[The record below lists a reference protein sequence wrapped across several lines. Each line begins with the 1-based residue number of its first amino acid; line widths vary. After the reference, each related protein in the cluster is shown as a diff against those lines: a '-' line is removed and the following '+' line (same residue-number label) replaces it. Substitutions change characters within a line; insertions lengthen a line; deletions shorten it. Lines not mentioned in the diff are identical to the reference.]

1 MRLQIS
7 QFCFLFAKKVMFEGL
22 SCPGKMP
29 GNEQRRCGLM
39 RCLFTFVQMRRYCIL
54 VAFISAVCAK
64 AQVGGSGV
72 YNVLKQPLTA
82 RMAAWGGYCNA
93 WRDKDVNLFMVNPAL
108 LNGQMHNRLSMN
120 FNSQLKGVWAGNAA
134 YARKWKRDVHA
145 GLGIAFLN
153 FGMMDAYDAG
163 GNPEGQVQANET
175 AITGGLSKQINSRWS
190 LGANLK
196 FVYSILGQY
205 ISTGAAVDVGS
216 NWTSEDSLVS
226 ASLVLRNMGFQLLT
240 YVKGMREPL
249 PFTAEAGIN
258 FKPRHMPFRFN
269 IVAHQLQRFDLTYN
283 QFLKSNSI
291 DLSGEQTFSPEATF
305 GEKVFRHLTFGTE
318 LVLGKN
324 FGIMGGYSHQRRR
337 EMAPD
342 IRPGVAG
349 FSWGIHFKVSKIQI
363 AYSSMAYFPGFNA
376 NLFTFTSQISD
387 FRRKTPI
394 SRS

>member
-1 MRLQIS
+1 MR
-7 QFCFLFAKKVMFEGL
+7 K
-22 SCPGKMP
+22 
-29 GNEQRRCGLM
+29 
-39 RCLFTFVQMRRYCIL
+39 IL
-54 VAFISAVCAK
+54 TIVALIGILDVRG
-64 AQVGGSGV
+64 QVGGTGV
-72 YNVLKQPLTA
+72 YSVLKQPLTA

-108 LNGQMHNRLSMN
+108 LNGDMHNRFSMN
-120 FNSQLKGVWAGNAA
+120 FNTQLKGVWTGNAA
-134 YARKWKRDVHA
+134 YSRKWKNNVYA

-163 GNPEGQVQANET
+163 GNPEGKVQANET
-175 AITGGLSKQINSRWS
+175 AITGGLSKQLNSNWTV
-190 LGANLK
+190 GGNLK

-205 ISTGAAVDVGS
+205 ISTGAAVDAGAV
-216 NWTSEDSLVS
+216 WTSDDSLLT
-226 ASLVLRNMGFQLLT
+226 ASVVLRNMGFQLIT

-269 IVAHQLQRFDLTYN
+269 IVAHQLQRFDITYN
-283 QFLKSNSI
+283 QFLKSTSI
-291 DLSGEQTFSPEATF
+291 DLSGDQTYAPEATF
-305 GEKVFRHLTFGTE
+305 GEKIFRHFTVGSE

-324 FGIMGGYSHQRRR
+324 FGIMAGYSHQRRR

-349 FSWGIHFKVSKIQI
+349 FSWGIHFKVSKVQI

-387 FRRKTPI
+387 FKRKTPI
-394 SRS
+394 SRL

>member
-1 MRLQIS
+1 MGGQS
-7 QFCFLFAKKVMFEGL
+7 
-22 SCPGKMP
+22 SS
-29 GNEQRRCGLM
+29 
-39 RCLFTFVQMRRYCIL
+39 LFTFVRMRLGIALLALSCFFK
-54 VAFISAVCAK
+54 VSG
-64 AQVGGSGV
+64 QVGGTGV

-108 LNGQMHNRLSMN
+108 LNGDMHNRFSMN
-120 FNSQLKGVWAGNAA
+120 FNTQLKGVWAGNAA
-134 YARKWKRDVHA
+134 YSRKWKNNIHA

-163 GNPEGQVQANET
+163 GNPEGKVQANET
-175 AITGGLSKQINSRWS
+175 AITGGLAKQVNNNLS
-190 LGANLK
+190 LGGNLK

-205 ISTGAAVDVGS
+205 ISTGAAVDAGAT
-216 NWTSEDSLVS
+216 WTSDDSLFT
-226 ASLVLRNMGFQLLT
+226 ASVVLRNLGFQLLT
-240 YVKGMREPL
+240 YVEGMREPL
-249 PFTAEAGIN
+249 PFTAEAGVN

-305 GEKVFRHLTFGTE
+305 GEKVFRHFTFGTE

-324 FGIMGGYSHQRRR
+324 FGIMAGYSHQRRR

-349 FSWGIHFKVSKIQI
+349 FSWGIHFKVSKVQI

-376 NLFTFTSQISD
+376 NLFTFTSQISQ
-387 FRRKTPI
+387 FKRKTAI
-394 SRS
+394 SRP